1 MKQLGSEGLI
11 LGGGVCTRDGVG
23 KGLSQHDSS
32 SSLLLLALYSLQGL
46 THMPGCA
53 AGRKVRVKG

>member
-23 KGLSQHDSS
+23 KGLNQHPLDFA
-32 SSLLLLALYSLQGL
+32 SLLQTTLEIS
-46 THMPGCA
+46 
-53 AGRKVRVKG
+53 V

>member
-23 KGLSQHDSS
+23 KGLNQHDSS
-32 SSLLLLALYSLQGL
+32 SLLQGL